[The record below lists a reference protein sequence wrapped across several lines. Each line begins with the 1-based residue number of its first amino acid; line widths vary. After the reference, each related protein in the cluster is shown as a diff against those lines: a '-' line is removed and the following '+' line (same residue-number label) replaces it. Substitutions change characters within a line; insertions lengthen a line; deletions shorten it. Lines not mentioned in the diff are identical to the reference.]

1 MNQTPDSIFMNIGSQ
16 IKAGGG
22 GKLEKMFL
30 LPSWMPVPVSYKE
43 DK

>member
-1 MNQTPDSIFMNIGSQ
+1 MNQTPDYCYISIIMIIGSQ

-30 LPSWMPVPVSYKE
+30 LPS
-43 DK
+43 